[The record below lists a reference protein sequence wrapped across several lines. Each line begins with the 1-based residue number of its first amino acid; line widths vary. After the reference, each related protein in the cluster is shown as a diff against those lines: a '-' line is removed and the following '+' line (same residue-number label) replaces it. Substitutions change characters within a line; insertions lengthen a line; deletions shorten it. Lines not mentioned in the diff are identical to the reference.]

1 MNTEM
6 VALECIEKGDF
17 IWSKQDVYEGRVK
30 NNYSYLQQK
39 THADIKKPTEDMN
52 ITVYVFTLEHGPEFS
67 FSSGEQVK
75 RRRLIV

>member
-6 VALECIEKGDF
+6 VAPECIEKGDF

-30 NNYSYLQQK
+30 NNYSYLQPK
-39 THADIKKPTEDMN
+39 THADVKPPEEMN
-52 ITVYVFTLEHGPEFS
+52 TTVWVFTLEHGPEFS

-75 RRRLIV
+75 RRRREW

>member
-6 VALECIEKGDF
+6 VAPECIEKGDF

-30 NNYSYLQQK
+30 NNYSYLQPK
-39 THADIKKPTEDMN
+39 THADVKAHKEINTTMW
-52 ITVYVFTLEHGPEFS
+52 VFTLEHGPEFS

-75 RRRLIV
+75 RRCRQW